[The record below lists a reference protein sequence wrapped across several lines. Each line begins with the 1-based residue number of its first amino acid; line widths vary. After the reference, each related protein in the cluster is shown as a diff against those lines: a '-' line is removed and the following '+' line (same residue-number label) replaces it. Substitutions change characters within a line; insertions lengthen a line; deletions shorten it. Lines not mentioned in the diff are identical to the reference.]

1 MTDLAQIPALAQQW
15 MDAWIAQDRAALEG
29 FMAPDYALV
38 GAAFAGRAMER
49 AQWLEVAIGGYLAQ
63 SCTFAD
69 PLVREISAG
78 PPRVAAMDA
87 VWTQVAHR
95 GEIDLSGRYW
105 ITDLWREGG
114 PLGWQVVLR
123 SSAALDALAASAR
136 AFAGGLPS
144 GAEGLTGL

>member
-1 MTDLAQIPALAQQW
+1 MTDLSQIPALAQQW

-38 GAAFAGRAMER
+38 GAAFPGRAMER
-49 AQWLEVAIGGYLAQ
+49 DQWLEVAIGGYLAQ

-114 PLGWQVVLR
+114 PHGWQVVLR

-136 AFAGGLPS
+136 AFAGSLPS
-144 GAEGLTGL
+144 GVEGLTGL

>member
-1 MTDLAQIPALAQQW
+1 MTDLSQIPALAQQW
-15 MDAWIAQDRAALEG
+15 MDAWIAQDRAALER

-49 AQWLEVAIGGYLAQ
+49 ATWLEVAIGSYVAQ

-78 PPRVAAMDA
+78 SPRVAAMDA
-87 VWTQVAHR
+87 VWTQVAHN
-95 GEIDLSGRYW
+95 GEHDLSGRYW

-114 PLGWQVVLR
+114 PMGWQVVLR
-123 SSAALDALAASAR
+123 SSAALDALAASSR
-136 AFAGGLPS
+136 AFAGSLP
-144 GAEGLTGL
+144 GAGE

>member
-1 MTDLAQIPALAQQW
+1 MTDLSQIPALAQQW
-15 MDAWIAQDRAALEG
+15 MDAWIARDRAALEG

-38 GAAFAGRAMER
+38 GAAFAGRAVER

-63 SCTFAD
+63 SCTFAE

-114 PLGWQVVLR
+114 PHGWQVVLR
-123 SSAALDALAASAR
+123 SSAALDALAASSR
-136 AFAGGLPS
+136 AFAGR
-144 GAEGLTGL
+144 